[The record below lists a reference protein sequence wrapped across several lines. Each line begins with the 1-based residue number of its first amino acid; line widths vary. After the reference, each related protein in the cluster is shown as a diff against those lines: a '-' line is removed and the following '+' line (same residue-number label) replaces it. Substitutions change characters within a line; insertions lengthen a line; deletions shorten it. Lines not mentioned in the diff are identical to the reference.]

1 MQKERIKTI
10 MQSNERI
17 SQSKHIGG
25 GLLIIA
31 KDLAMSRS
39 SQHYGNEY
47 SHDSVLLDIY
57 IEVISDLRKVM
68 AVDEWMNANKEAW
81 SWLEQ
86 WLRPDS
92 GNISDRSDRSRRD
105 GTVRQNGF
113 DQTQSDSDLNGI
125 NESDEEDDDDSRFE
139 AMESYSNVPSGVL
152 QVQGAGIA
160 QVNGIYT
167 RTGSWDQVDLYTKH
181 GIFEDREEVFTLFR
195 CRLSD
200 NSKRWYI
207 SIIPRNNNPGTSKDI
222 DFYMA
227 TANNNVREVPHNY
240 TWMSA
245 RAKDGDAPP
254 TVVWK
259 QEIGSGNISD
269 RSDRS
274 RRDGTVRQNGFD
286 QTQSDSD
293 LNGINESDEEDDD
306 DSRFEAMESYS
317 NVPSGVL
324 QVQGAGIAQVN
335 GIYTRTGSWDQVD
348 LYTKHGIFEDREE
361 VFTLFRCRLSDNSK
375 RWYISIIPRNNNPG
389 TSKDIDFYMATAN
402 NNVREVPHNYTWM
415 SARAKDG
422 DAPPTVVW
430 KQEIGLS
437 DDEEDPA
444 AGDCVAIE
452 Q

>member
-113 DQTQSDSDLNGI
+113 DQTQSDSDLNGV

-181 GIFEDREEVFTLFR
+181 V
-195 CRLSD
+195 
-200 NSKRWYI
+200 
-207 SIIPRNNNPGTSKDI
+207 
-222 DFYMA
+222 
-227 TANNNVREVPHNY
+227 
-240 TWMSA
+240 
-245 RAKDGDAPP
+245 
-254 TVVWK
+254 
-259 QEIGSGNISD
+259 
-269 RSDRS
+269 
-274 RRDGTVRQNGFD
+274 
-286 QTQSDSD
+286 
-293 LNGINESDEEDDD
+293 
-306 DSRFEAMESYS
+306 
-317 NVPSGVL
+317 
-324 QVQGAGIAQVN
+324 
-335 GIYTRTGSWDQVD
+335 
-348 LYTKHGIFEDREE
+348 IFEDREE